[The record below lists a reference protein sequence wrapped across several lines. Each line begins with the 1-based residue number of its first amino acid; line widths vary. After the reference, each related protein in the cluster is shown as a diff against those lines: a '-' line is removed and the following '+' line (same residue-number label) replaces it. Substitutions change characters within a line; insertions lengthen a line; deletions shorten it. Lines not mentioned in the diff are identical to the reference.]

1 MRRVVALAA
10 GSVLILSLTAG
21 TSGAQ
26 DQPTPAPPALSLG
39 ATPRGDVGP
48 SDPSAPGPYATK
60 RIDVV
65 RSWASVDVGFPAGLV
80 SEDTPLVEDVS
91 EVTYPV
97 DAEGN
102 VPAGRH
108 PVVLLLH
115 GMHQWC
121 SDQGPVVKP
130 VPWWCVEAG
139 SRPVPSYQGYRYLA
153 DVLASQGRIVVSI
166 SADGVNSLDFF
177 SAIVG
182 STTSGMSARGKLV
195 VHHLRKLAAAN
206 ERRVKGLGTRLVG
219 HVDLDRTV
227 LVGHS
232 RGGEGVVVA
241 GQMLER
247 MANPPARV
255 GGLVNLAPTAF
266 TQSAPPNT
274 PTMTLLPAC
283 DGDVADLQG
292 QVYVDRGRDLYG
304 GRGFLR
310 TSVWFAGGNHNFLN
324 TEWTPGLSESDT
336 GKDDAAAYDDVE
348 GAGSCRP
355 DVRLTPSEERTVGL
369 AYVAAMARWT
379 QDDNQAMLPLLDG
392 TGSVPL
398 TVMTEGVEVRAS
410 SLAGPDRLLAVPQPD
425 TDVSSKGISA
435 RLCKGSQLGG
445 RQRAWSDFC
454 AFRRVTL
461 GYDTSW
467 LGVPSLANPI
477 PGRTAVHL
485 TWERAGSGWL
495 DLGNTSDLSSSTRL
509 SIRVVV
515 DPKTQGTFRM
525 MVRDANGAVAIAP
538 LRGATLQPLTHGKA
552 ANRLV
557 PQQAWIDVADL
568 RGIDL
573 TRVAAVGLVVTG
585 SGGAWILDVSHRTAR
600 PAPTADVLPLSTI
613 APRTIRVPAGTSV
626 VSVPLTLDR
635 PAKVPTRFAVE
646 FYFPEEAKA
655 QVSVNTVVI
664 PAGITSI
671 DIPFTVTIPS
681 VIGPD
686 EQYTGAVAAYPLFG
700 AAPRDPVGLIS
711 IVPEGVTIRT
721 IEVVEPIVEADPG
734 DSLAWEFESSDGSS
748 VTVGLVMVDAYMDYA
763 DLDPEFRELQGL
775 PDSGPIVSGDGLE
788 LWTDIDEVRPGVVRV
803 RLPLAKGASRGAW
816 ITYRIETVGGALVPK
831 DAPLLRGTV
840 GVGAGIVRRMPVLS
854 R

>member
-21 TSGAQ
+21 TSGAE

-39 ATPRGDVGP
+39 ATPRGDVVP
-48 SDPSAPGPYATK
+48 PDPSAPGPYATK
-60 RIDVV
+60 RIDVI
-65 RSWASVDVGFPAGLV
+65 RSWASVDVGFPAGV
-80 SEDTPLVEDVS
+80 FTKGTPLVEDVS

-102 VPAGRH
+102 VPPGRH

-121 SDQGPVVKP
+121 ANEGPVVKP
-130 VPWWCVEAG
+130 VPWWCLDSG

-166 SADGVNSLDFF
+166 SADGVNALDFF

-182 STTSGMSARGKLV
+182 SSTSGMSARGKLV
-195 VHHLRKLAAAN
+195 IHHLRELAAAN

-247 MANPPARV
+247 MANPPASV
-255 GGLVNLAPTAF
+255 EGLVNLAPTAF
-266 TQSAPPNT
+266 AQSAPPNT

-292 QVYVDRGRDLYG
+292 QTYVDRGRDLYG

-310 TSVWFAGGNHNFLN
+310 SSVWFAGGNHNFLN
-324 TEWTPGLSESDT
+324 TEWTPGMSESDT
-336 GKDDAAAYDDVE
+336 GKDDATAYDDIE

-355 DVRLTPSEERTVGL
+355 DVRITPSQERKVGL

-379 QDDNQAMLPLLDG
+379 QDDDQAMLAFLDG
-392 TGSVPL
+392 TGTVPSSV
-398 TVMTEGVEVRAS
+398 TSQQVEVRVS
-410 SLAGPDRLLAVPQPD
+410 SLAGPDRLLTVPQPD
-425 TDVSSKGISA
+425 TDVSSRGISA

-445 RQRAWSDFC
+445 TQRAWSDFC
-454 AFRRVTL
+454 AFRRVTS

-467 LGVPSLANPI
+467 LGIPSLDNPL

-495 DLGNTSDLSSSTRL
+495 DLGNTRDLSSSTRL
-509 SIRVVV
+509 SMRVVV

-525 MVRDANGAVAIAP
+525 MVRDADGAVAIAP
-538 LRGATLQPLTHGKA
+538 LRGATLQPLTYGKA

-557 PQQAWIDVADL
+557 PQQAWIDVSDL

-573 TRVAAVGLVVTG
+573 TRVAAAGLVVTG

-600 PAPTADVLPLSTI
+600 PAPTADVLPLSTV

-626 VSVPLTLDR
+626 VTVPLTLDR
-635 PAKVPTRFAVE
+635 PSKVPTRFAVE
-646 FYFPEEAKA
+646 FYFPEEANA
-655 QVSVNTVVI
+655 QISGNTIVI
-664 PAGITSI
+664 PPGRTSI
-671 DIPFTVTIPS
+671 DIPITVTIPS
-681 VIGPD
+681 VISPD
-686 EQYTGAVAAYPLFG
+686 EQYTGAVGVYPLSG
-700 AAPRDPVGLIS
+700 AAPMDNVGLVS

-721 IEVVEPIVEADPG
+721 IEIVEPIVEADPG
-734 DSLAWEFESSDGSS
+734 DALAWDFTSSDGSL

-763 DLDPEFRELQGL
+763 DLDPDFRELQGL
-775 PDSGPIVSGDGLE
+775 PDSGPITSGDGME
-788 LWTDIDEVRPGVVRV
+788 LWTDVEEVAPGVVRA

-816 ITYRIETVGGALVPK
+816 ISYRIETVGRALVPK